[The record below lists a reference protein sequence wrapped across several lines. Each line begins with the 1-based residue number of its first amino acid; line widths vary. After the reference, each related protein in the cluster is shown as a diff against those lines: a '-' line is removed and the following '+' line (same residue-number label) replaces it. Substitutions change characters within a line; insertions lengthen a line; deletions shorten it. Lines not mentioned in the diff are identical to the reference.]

1 MVAVPLSL
9 SGGFI
14 LMWALGYNTSVA
26 VWAGAIA
33 LIGVAVET
41 ASIIVVFLDQAQQRW
56 HNEGRLNSG
65 SDFDSATIEGAQNA
79 LRSVLMAVLMNV
91 FGLLPVMLATG
102 LGADVM
108 KTLATP
114 MFGGL
119 ISLAFL
125 TLIVIPCIYNAYY
138 KRFERLSNNFSS

>member
-1 MVAVPLSL
+1 MLAVPLSL
-9 SGGFI
+9 SGGLI
-14 LMWALGYNTSVA
+14 LMWVMGYNTSVA

-41 ASIIVVFLDQAQQRW
+41 ASIIIVFIDQAWQRW
-56 HNEGRLNSG
+56 QTEGRLNSKE
-65 SDFDSATIEGAQNA
+65 DCDSATVEGAQNG
-79 LRSVLMAVLMNV
+79 LRSVLMAVFMNV

-125 TLIVIPCIYNAYY
+125 TLIVIPCAYNSFYQ
-138 KRFERLSNNFSS
+138 RFARAVA